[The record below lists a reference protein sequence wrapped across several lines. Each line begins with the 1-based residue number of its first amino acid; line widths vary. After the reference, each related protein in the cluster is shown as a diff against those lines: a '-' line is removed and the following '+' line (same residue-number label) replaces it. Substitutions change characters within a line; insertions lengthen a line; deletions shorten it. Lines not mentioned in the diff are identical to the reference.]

1 MAASF
6 RALLAAVL
14 ALSIPFSGL
23 GESHLIANAELGDGC
38 CGGVGVFQN
47 LGANKVGG
55 ACPDTSHDK
64 PDEASLLTVPQ
75 FTSPVAYFWE
85 LAEKPPEMSP
95 PEMAAAR
102 RGPPTPVAATAIPP
116 MTRPAPIRKSRERI
130 RSLWAVHQWLIGSVM

>member
-1 MAASF
+1 M
-6 RALLAAVL
+6 
-14 ALSIPFSGL
+14 
-23 GESHLIANAELGDGC
+23 
-38 CGGVGVFQN
+38 
-47 LGANKVGG
+47 
-55 ACPDTSHDK
+55 
-64 PDEASLLTVPQ
+64 LTVPQ

-130 RSLWAVHQWLIGSVM
+130 RSLGGPPVADRIGDVMHECADGVGDVVCECADGVGEECQLVVGNGVGAEGVGEGEGVVVGVVVGVVGP